1 MSVRDQIETL
11 LREALHPW
19 HLAVLDDSAAHAGH
33 AGSRPGGETHFTVEV
48 VADVFSGETRL
59 ARQRRVTDALRTL
72 LAGPV
77 HALSIRALS
86 PDEWAARRAASP
98 GRSSPGRSA

>member
-1 MSVRDQIETL
+1 MSIREQIETL
-11 LREALHPW
+11 LREALHPR
-19 HLAVLDDSAAHAGH
+19 HLEVIDDSAAHAGH
-33 AGSRPGGETHFTVEV
+33 AGSRAEGETHFTVEV
-48 VADVFSGETRL
+48 VAEVFSGESRL

-86 PDEWAARRAASP
+86 PEEWAARRAVPP
-98 GRSSPGRSA
+98 G